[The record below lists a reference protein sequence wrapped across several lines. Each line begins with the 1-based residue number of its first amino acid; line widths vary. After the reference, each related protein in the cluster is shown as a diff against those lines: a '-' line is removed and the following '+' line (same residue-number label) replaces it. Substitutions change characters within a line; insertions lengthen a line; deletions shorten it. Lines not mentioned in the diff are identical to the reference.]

1 MGTHGHLPENENY
14 GGVDQG
20 GPDPRLLPDGQTF
33 DRRVGIAGFEYL
45 PGNQGLAAPI
55 GSPPVVR
62 AGEPLRFDNLD
73 WGAQIFH
80 TITAC
85 KAPCNRST
93 GISYPLADGEIDFDS
108 GELGFGPPG
117 LTAAE
122 NTVTWET
129 PKDLRAGTYTYFC
142 RVHPYMRGAFRV
154 KGR

>member
-1 MGTHGHLPENENY
+1 VGTHGHLPENENY

-80 TITAC
+80 HHGLQG
-85 KAPCNRST
+85 PVQ
-93 GISYPLADGEIDFDS
+93 PLDRHQLPARRRRDR
-108 GELGFGPPG
+108 
-117 LTAAE
+117 
-122 NTVTWET
+122 
-129 PKDLRAGTYTYFC
+129 LRL
-142 RVHPYMRGAFRV
+142 R
-154 KGR
+154 